1 MDNKI
6 KLADFPLNKQN
17 PFMGDVVEVVNSNI
31 VKKFKA
37 ASNTDEKAILRAV
50 DPNSGEI
57 MGVTSFIRQ
66 VEVDEDQFVK
76 IYLSNFQQFFN
87 LSTAALR
94 VFGYFINNVQ
104 VGSDLVLFS
113 LEEASAYT
121 QYKSKASIYKGI
133 AELLKAN
140 IIARGATDERYYI
153 NPMCA
158 FNGNRINF
166 VKSYV
171 KKNGVPHPEQKQ
183 IELPFV
189 DAGLPVDVSK
199 K

>member
-1 MDNKI
+1 MENKI
-6 KLADFPLNKQN
+6 KLADFPLNKEN
-17 PFMGDVVEVVNSNI
+17 PFMGEVIEVVNSNM

-37 ASNTDEKAILRAV
+37 ASKTDEKAILQAV
-50 DPNSGEI
+50 DPSTGEVQ
-57 MGVTSFIRQ
+57 GVTSFIRQ
-66 VEVDEDQFVK
+66 VEVDEDQFIK
-76 IYLSNFQQFFN
+76 LYLSNFQQFFN

-94 VFGYFINNVQ
+94 VFGYFINHVQ
-104 VGSDLVLFS
+104 IGSDLVLFS
-113 LEEASAYT
+113 LEEASEYT
-121 QYKSKASIYKGI
+121 KYKSKASIYKGI

-171 KKNGVPHPEQKQ
+171 KKNGVPLPEQKN
-183 IELPFV
+183 IELPFM
-189 DAGLPVDVSK
+189 DAGLHDVNAK
-199 K
+199 